1 MWQRLQ
7 PDALRRLSWST
18 LSFESVDVGSSSDLH
33 RRVLE
38 ARRNHPPPPPSSAS
52 SVSSISSR
60 RSSASSEVT
69 PASSTA
75 TSCAVSEDDDDDEPG
90 AELGPEQLLCVPR
103 GAAAGE
109 ASLAVLAVL
118 AALAGGV
125 EAAFGVPPPLQR
137 LVRVRSAARGTA
149 SELLAVLPAPAPAPA
164 QLVAGDELLVERAE
178 SAAAASVLLAR
189 REARRHRLRLTFNS
203 LHSGSTS
210 CDMSRALIA
219 DGRETVANAQGA
231 HPNPDPDPDPNPDPD
246 PDPTPTPNP

>member
-7 PDALRRLSWST
+7 SRVSRRLSWST

-52 SVSSISSR
+52 SVSSISSNHSSR

-75 TSCAVSEDDDDDEPG
+75 TSCAVSEDDDDEPG

-103 GAAAGE
+103 GAAAG
-109 ASLAVLAVL
+109 AAPLAVL

-125 EAAFGVPPPLQR
+125 EAAFRVPPPLQR

-203 LHSGSTS
+203 LHSGSGS

-219 DGRETVANAQGA
+219 DGRETVLGLGLARRWSHSRG
-231 HPNPDPDPDPNPDPD
+231 
-246 PDPTPTPNP
+246 